1 MFKSHIQ
8 GWLLI
13 QANSTMQHTQITIYV
28 MYCTCQYITK
38 MRSCLRS
45 VQVSSSRHCA
55 TLKTKTSRT
64 IKTPAEQRLP
74 QGGAGK
80 NLHNSD
86 TFGSLQFSAAEHLAS
101 FDRRTVIYCWHR
113 HEFNL
118 LSTPDN
124 IVALKSNF
132 WIFHPVFS
140 TSENKQESDNIN
152 IYVYIIY

>member
-1 MFKSHIQ
+1 MSNFAFFDGFPK
-8 GWLLI
+8 
-13 QANSTMQHTQITIYV
+13 
-28 MYCTCQYITK
+28 
-38 MRSCLRS
+38 RS

-101 FDRRTVIYCWHR
+101 FDRRTVIYC
-113 HEFNL
+113 
-118 LSTPDN
+118 
-124 IVALKSNF
+124 
-132 WIFHPVFS
+132 
-140 TSENKQESDNIN
+140 
-152 IYVYIIY
+152 